1 MTAGLGEILLTGATG
16 FVGRALDER
25 LRSASHEVLGTA
37 RRPGQLASGTPI
49 TAMELHPNQDWT
61 DCLTNK
67 RAVIHA
73 AARVHVMDER
83 ASDPLAAF
91 RLANTAGT
99 LNLARQ
105 AAAARVRRFVF
116 VSSIKVN
123 GEETPPGRSYRFSD
137 VQTPL
142 DPYGVSKHEA
152 EIGLREIGAKTGME
166 VVIIRPPLVYGPGV
180 KANFAAM
187 MRAVQRGLPLPLASV
202 TQNRRSLVSLD
213 NLVDLL
219 ITCID
224 HPAAANQTFLVSD
237 GEDLSTADLL
247 RRLGDAMGKPARL
260 FPVPVP
266 LLRAGAALIGKQG
279 VAQRL
284 LDNLQVDISH
294 TRETLGWTPPITV
307 DEGLRRAVAGL
318 RTP

>member
-1 MTAGLGEILLTGATG
+1 VSLLITGGTG
-16 FVGRALDER
+16 FVGRALVRRALGDGRFVR
-25 LRSASHEVLGTA
+25 LALRRADSHSSATGVVVGDINGETQWTA
-37 RRPGQLASGTPI
+37 A
-49 TAMELHPNQDWT
+49 
-61 DCLTNK
+61 LTGVDT
-67 RAVIHA
+67 VIHL
-73 AARVHVMDER
+73 AARVHVMAEG
-83 ASDPLAAF
+83 AADPLAAF
-91 RLANTAGT
+91 RAINTEGT
-99 LNLARQ
+99 LALARQ
-105 AAAARVRRFVF
+105 AASAGVRRLVMI
-116 VSSIKVN
+116 SSIKVN
-123 GEETPPGRSYRFSD
+123 GESTLAGQPFTAHQDARPE
-137 VQTPL
+137 
-142 DPYGVSKHEA
+142 DPYGRSKWEA
-152 EIGLREIGAKTGME
+152 ELRVRDLAREMGLE

-224 HPAAANQTFLVSD
+224 HPAAANQTLLVSD

-247 RRLGDAMGKPARL
+247 RRLGDAMVKPARL

-318 RTP
+318 RRS

>member
-1 MTAGLGEILLTGATG
+1 MSLLITGGTG
-16 FVGRALDER
+16 FVGRTLVQRALEEGRSVR
-25 LRSASHEVLGTA
+25 LALRDAESQSDAAGVVVGEIHAGTQWTA
-37 RRPGQLASGTPI
+37 ALAGVHT
-49 TAMELHPNQDWT
+49 
-61 DCLTNK
+61 
-67 RAVIHA
+67 VIHL
-73 AARVHVMDER
+73 AARVHVMAEG
-83 ASDPLAAF
+83 AADPLTAF
-91 RLANTAGT
+91 RAINTEGT
-99 LNLARQ
+99 LALARQ
-105 AAAARVRRFVF
+105 AANAGARRFVL

-123 GEETPPGRSYRFSD
+123 GERTQAGQPFTAHQDTQPE
-137 VQTPL
+137 
-142 DPYGVSKHEA
+142 DPYGRSKWEA
-152 EIGLREIGAKTGME
+152 ELRIRDLARETGLE

-187 MRAVQRGLPLPLASV
+187 MRAIQRGLPLPLASV
-202 TQNRRSLVSLD
+202 THNRRSLVSLD

-318 RTP
+318 RRS